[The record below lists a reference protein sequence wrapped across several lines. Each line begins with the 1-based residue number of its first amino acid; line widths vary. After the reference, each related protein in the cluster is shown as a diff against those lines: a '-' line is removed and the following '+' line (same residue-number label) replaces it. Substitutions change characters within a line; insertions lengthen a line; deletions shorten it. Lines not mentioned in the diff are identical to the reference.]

1 MEHFQ
6 VTLQMGK
13 YQALAMLIME
23 ETVEDLDFEQQN
35 LRDS

>member
-1 MEHFQ
+1 
-6 VTLQMGK
+6 MGK